1 MKDPSKF
8 STLNDMMIDMGFA
21 VADVK
26 LDSADTGAID
36 EVDPFESAS
45 NRHLTFN
52 ETTNIKKGS
61 RIDLNTLSGSNSNN
75 GLLLPKED
83 DTDKQSRIKQ
93 WIAHSVE
100 AATTFLAHTDSSS
113 SLLGHTQHALQ
124 DQLKNRS
131 FTNDKAMPD
140 QNTQT
145 VKSSVKE
152 SKTNEKKVTTT
163 ATIEEK
169 HVERN
174 KSPTS
179 SKTTTPFTSSRRLS
193 ENDKYILDGWDPA
206 QADFDSAKNIYGLD
220 INKPEAR
227 VLGHGWLNFFL
238 YCSDIVSVLIV

>member
-1 MKDPSKF
+1 
-8 STLNDMMIDMGFA
+8 MMIDMGFA

-26 LDSADTGAID
+26 LDSTETAAID

-45 NRHLTFN
+45 NRQLTFN
-52 ETTNIKKGS
+52 ETTNIRKGS
-61 RIDLNTLSGSNSNN
+61 RIDLNTLSRSNSNN

-83 DTDKQSRIKQ
+83 ENDKQSRIKQ
-93 WIAHSVE
+93 WIAYSVE

-124 DQLKNRS
+124 DQLKNRYL
-131 FTNDKAMPD
+131 TIEKAMPD
-140 QNTQT
+140 QDTHN

-152 SKTNEKKVTTT
+152 SKINEKKVTTT

-174 KSPTS
+174 KSPAS

-206 QADFDSAKNIYGLD
+206 QADFDSAKNIYGFD

-238 YCSDIVSVLIV
+238 YIFLI